1 MLCTTAVA
9 GKGLWAVGLW
19 TCVSMTNPACRTFL
33 AHVCCAAWVLVGGG
47 AVLGGGQASFN
58 RAIARVDW
66 MKEPW
71 LLLGAP
77 PQSVSSLDSTHNVM
91 GSVYSV
97 GPNKHGTDD
106 LIEQYAKR
114 CVDAGCCVCA

>member
-1 MLCTTAVA
+1 MLVVKAQQKQEFEDARRRKEEAVKVEDPSA
-9 GKGLWAVGLW
+9 PKPAVPSSR
-19 TCVSMTNPACRTFL
+19 VAK
-33 AHVCCAAWVLVGGG
+33 AA
-47 AVLGGGQASFN
+47 AISFN
-58 RAIARVDW
+58 RAIARADW

-71 LLLGAP
+71 LLLDAP
-77 PQSVSSLDSTHNVM
+77 PQSVSSLDSLHNVM